1 MKHGDRYR
9 TTGTIGYEYDD
20 TVIKKKIKIREE
32 NINFFLI
39 ISYVILRIY
48 RNSK

>member
-20 TVIKKKIKIREE
+20 TVIKKKFKIREE
-32 NINFFLI
+32 NIKFYSSFFGLVV
-39 ISYVILRIY
+39 YE
-48 RNSK
+48 KQ